1 MFFYSNGLELFINEF
16 GIAYFVA
23 ELANFGLLTLILIL
37 FTRFK
42 LIEREYFLFWI
53 IYFLSPF
60 FFNFILFSPYYFGDQ
75 YTYFDYYNRVK
86 DIGLIEG
93 LQFMDTAEGSFDE
106 WSGVARARSLVASYM
121 LSFIPLFS
129 ALTVTSLAFANKFLV
144 LLLFI
149 FLRKRFEA
157 REIIAFLLIPSFIL
171 YTSLSLREPLIMFF
185 GVISLI
191 LILENKPISSL
202 ICLFFLAILKI
213 QNAPGF
219 LFIWLFIF
227 LLRSHISYLRLAF
240 YSLVSLTIIIATF
253 DYYGDLI
260 NIYRL
265 AFALEDGIPID
276 EVELLEIQSGFHLIY
291 TTLREIP
298 TFLLAP
304 LLWQVI
310 NPFQAIMSIESIL
323 LVCLLAFLVLRKN
336 VFWDKRFLIFL
347 FGFGICMGIH
357 AITTSNFGTLA
368 RYRFGGFF
376 PFLVAFYY
384 FYREHQLDERTYQ
397 VNEATSS

>member
-202 ICLFFLAILKI
+202 VCLFFLAILKI
-213 QNAPGF
+213 QNPPN
-219 LFIWLFIF
+219 L
-227 LLRSHISYLRLAF
+227 YLAN
-240 YSLVSLTIIIATF
+240 V
-253 DYYGDLI
+253 
-260 NIYRL
+260 
-265 AFALEDGIPID
+265 PK
-276 EVELLEIQSGFHLIY
+276 
-291 TTLREIP
+291 
-298 TFLLAP
+298 
-304 LLWQVI
+304 
-310 NPFQAIMSIESIL
+310 L
-323 LVCLLAFLVLRKN
+323 LVVIA
-336 VFWDKRFLIFL
+336 
-347 FGFGICMGIH
+347 
-357 AITTSNFGTLA
+357 
-368 RYRFGGFF
+368 
-376 PFLVAFYY
+376 
-384 FYREHQLDERTYQ
+384 
-397 VNEATSS
+397 